1 MIQSLLFVSG
11 LSTFLQSLFGTR
23 LPTVV
28 VGSFTYL
35 IPTISIIQAK
45 RYSSYTDPYEVHH
58 RIFAISSFPTSLNCL
73 ADLVHM
79 GDFLRGSLIQLEGY
93 KVP

>member
-11 LSTFLQSLFGTR
+11 LSTLLQSLFGTR

-28 VGSFTYL
+28 VGSYAYI
-35 IPTISIIQAK
+35 IPAISIVQAN
-45 RYSSYTDPYEVHH
+45 RYSSYTDPYEVSLCVLSS
-58 RIFAISSFPTSLNCL
+58 ICCCFADFI
-73 ADLVHM
+73 HM
-79 GDFLRGSLIQLEGY
+79 DDFLRGSRKRLEGY